1 MRLIDQVKGWAAD
14 GESGSA
20 QPSPTT
26 PASPA
31 FANPPVAS
39 AKEAP
44 PTPAQRAGATEQ
56 HSDAMQRVMAQVWA
70 ELLEVDDIGPDDN
83 FFDLGGHSLLAAK
96 AVARFEKLTGVQ
108 VDKKRLAFESLAQI
122 ARSLP
127 AAGVEP
133 TARPGLAGRLLRVFR
148 KG

>member
-1 MRLIDQVKGWAAD
+1 
-14 GESGSA
+14 
-20 QPSPTT
+20 
-26 PASPA
+26 
-31 FANPPVAS
+31 
-39 AKEAP
+39 
-44 PTPAQRAGATEQ
+44 
-56 HSDAMQRVMAQVWA
+56 MQRVMAQVWA

-127 AAGVEP
+127 AAGSEP
-133 TARPGLAGRLLRVFR
+133 TARPGLAGRLLRALR